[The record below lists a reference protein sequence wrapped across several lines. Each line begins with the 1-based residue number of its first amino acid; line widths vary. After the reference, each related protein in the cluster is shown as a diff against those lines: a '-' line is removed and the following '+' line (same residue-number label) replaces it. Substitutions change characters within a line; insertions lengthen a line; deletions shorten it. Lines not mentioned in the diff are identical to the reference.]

1 MHNKPKIKVNFLAE
15 CIQDCLGSGSP
26 PNEHRLENIIR

>member
-1 MHNKPKIKVNFLAE
+1 MHNTPKIKVNFLAE
-15 CIQDCLGSGSP
+15 CIQVCLLSGSP